1 MYWLEV
7 SLTVE
12 EALAEFV
19 SEILRPFAQD
29 DSVVI
34 EQMGDVDNLDPDALE
49 PDVTVK
55 IYIPGDE
62 DSTSLRSQI
71 EAALID
77 SNPDTSFPK
86 PHYRKLEEAD
96 WANAWKENYQ
106 PFRVGERFWIQ
117 PSWLEAK
124 NRSTDDITITLDPGM
139 AFGTGTHQTTQLC
152 LIVLEKYLTTGAKVL
167 DVGTGSG
174 ILAIA
179 AAKLGASQV
188 VALDTDR
195 HAVKAA
201 IENGR
206 INEVSKT
213 IKAFQG
219 TLDVVAPQKGQWE
232 LVLVNIL
239 APVIL
244 ALLRED
250 DLLSYAAENGR
261 FIFSGIIHE
270 QVAEVERAIQTA
282 GGKISE
288 KRSMGDWVAL
298 VAERA

>member
-12 EALAEFV
+12 EERAEFI
-19 SEILRPFAQD
+19 SDILRPFAQD
-29 DSVVI
+29 DSVVL
-34 EQMGDVDNLDPDALE
+34 EQMGDAENLDPDALE

-62 DSTSLRSQI
+62 DSVTLRHQI
-71 EAALID
+71 EAAL
-77 SNPDTSFPK
+77 SQSDTNQTFPK
-86 PHYRKLEEAD
+86 PAYRKLEEAD
-96 WANAWKENYQ
+96 WANAWKENYK

-117 PSWLEAK
+117 PSWLVAQDTTPE
-124 NRSTDDITITLDPGM
+124 DIMLTLDPGM

-152 LIVLEKYLTTGAKVL
+152 LMALEKYMDRGATVL

-179 AAKLGASQV
+179 AAKLGATEV
-188 VALDTDR
+188 FALDTDR
-195 HAVKAA
+195 QAVRAV

-206 INEVSKT
+206 INQVSPQ
-213 IKAFQG
+213 IAAYQG
-219 TLDVVAPQKGQWE
+219 TLADLAPRKGAWD

-244 ALLRED
+244 ALLDED
-250 DLLSYAAENGR
+250 DLLGYAVENGR

-270 QVAEVERAIQTA
+270 QVDEVERAIQTA
-282 GGKISE
+282 GGVVSE
-288 KRSMGDWVAL
+288 RLSMGDWIAL
-298 VAERA
+298 IVER